1 MDVQR
6 GHPGRGRQESCSEQG
21 REQTPHRPSVC
32 NGGLEGQT
40 NEPTGNRPASVRRES
55 TSS

>member
-32 NGGLEGQT
+32 NGAWGVKRTSGR
-40 NEPTGNRPASVRRES
+40 NRPASVRRES
-55 TSS
+55 TSP